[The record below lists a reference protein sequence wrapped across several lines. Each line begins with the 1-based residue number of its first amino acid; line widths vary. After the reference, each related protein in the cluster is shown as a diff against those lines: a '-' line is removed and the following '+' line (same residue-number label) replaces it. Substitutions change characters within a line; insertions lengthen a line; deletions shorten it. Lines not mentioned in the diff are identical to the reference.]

1 MLGGYQK
8 CNIIMNLN
16 SALGPT
22 LFPDLTALAVLQFM
36 LVFNS
41 TFFFPEQIIL
51 IPKIGTRNTQ
61 NLSSEIVFPG
71 DADTPD
77 VLGME
82 QNTPVFSLNSR
93 VNFPLFLSPSYT
105 EISWYL
111 KCS

>member
-1 MLGGYQK
+1 MLGGCQK
-8 CNIIMNLN
+8 CNIITNLN
-16 SALGPT
+16 SALGANSV
-22 LFPDLTALAVLQFM
+22 PDLTALAVLEFM
-36 LVFNS
+36 FVFNP

-82 QNTPVFSLNSR
+82 QTPRCSVLTAESI
-93 VNFPLFLSPSYT
+93 SPSSFLLPT
-105 EISWYL
+105 QRFPGI
-111 KCS
+111 

>member
-1 MLGGYQK
+1 MLGGCQK

-36 LVFNS
+36 LIFNS

-82 QNTPVFSLNSR
+82 QTPRCSVLTAESI
-93 VNFPLFLSPSYT
+93 SPSSFLLPT
-105 EISWYL
+105 QRFPGI
-111 KCS
+111 